1 MATRDKYI
9 LEIET
14 EQARRGLNSVDAAAV
29 GLGQRLGGLKTIAAG
44 ALAGL
49 GVAKAVGKI
58 GDTITDMDNLAKSAQ
73 RVGAAGDEADFQ
85 GFQVASRILDEMGLS
100 SEQSDR
106 ALDNLNKRL
115 SQAATTGKGQAA
127 ASFEKL
133 RDVLTNT
140 DGSLKS
146 LPERFE
152 AVAQAMQDGRADIT
166 DARNILGD
174 VVGPIIQGG
183 FERLAANG
191 TSAAEALADVKANSN
206 IISLESAEN
215 AEAFGDTLGRLKDV
229 SNSIFTELV
238 SKLLP
243 TLNQLAEGALERLP
257 GIIEGVKNAFQ
268 NLEPVFSLIG
278 TVLSELVFPIMQK
291 VFEVLGLIAQAIAPL
306 IDFALPALEAGFN
319 LIATAIGFVIEK
331 ITAVLDFFGRVI
343 AKAREMGAAVKEAF
357 NNMTGGIVGKAKD
370 AWQGVTGWFGRM
382 YDDVVGNSFVPD
394 MARDVLSSFDLMG
407 SGMID
412 SISATIGKVIPAFQN
427 VANSIADRFQQIT
440 GISLSS
446 VQNQVQTISNSIFSS
461 ISNLAS
467 SVSSRLSSIMGSI
480 RNTAGRVGDF
490 FGGFSFSN
498 PFAGFFAKGG
508 FIPKGQF
515 GVVGEAGPELVSGPA
530 QVTPMNQMQ
539 PQAVTYNINAVDAS
553 SFRSLLAR
561 DPSFV
566 HAVVQRGQL
575 IGGRR

>member
-29 GLGQRLGGLKTIAAG
+29 GLGNRLGGLKTIAAG

-58 GDTITDMDNLAKSAQ
+58 GDTITDMDALAKSAQ

-85 GFQVASRILDEMGLS
+85 GFQVGKNLLQEIGLS
-100 SEQSDR
+100 SEQADR
-106 ALDNLNKRL
+106 GFDNLNKRIA
-115 SQAATTGKGQAA
+115 QAAATGKGPAA
-127 ASFEKL
+127 QSFEKL
-133 RDVLTNT
+133 RHVLTNA

-146 LPERFE
+146 LPDRFE
-152 AVAQAMQDGRADIT
+152 AIATAMQNGQADIT

-174 VVGPIIQGG
+174 VVGPIILGG
-183 FERLAANG
+183 FQRLAANG

-238 SKLLP
+238 SNLLP
-243 TLNQLAEGALERLP
+243 TLNQLAEGALQRLP
-257 GIIEGVKNAFQ
+257 GIIEGVKRGFE
-268 NLEPVFSLIG
+268 LVSPVFQ
-278 TVLSELVFPIMQK
+278 LVFDVVSKLWPVVEKLAGFIGKLAELITPLVSTLVDGLVWAFEK
-291 VFEVLGLIAQAIAPL
+291 VFNVIGIVIGGVERLLG
-306 IDFALPALEAGFN
+306 
-319 LIATAIGFVIEK
+319 
-331 ITAVLDFFGRVI
+331 FFGNI
-343 AKAREMGAAVKEAF
+343 ITKAKEMGQAVVDAF
-357 NNMTGGIVGKAKD
+357 NRMTGGIVDKAKG

-394 MARDVLSSFDLMG
+394 MAREVLDSFDFMG
-407 SGMID
+407 SGMIQ
-412 SISATIGKVIPAFQN
+412 SISNTIGKVIPAFQN
-427 VANSIADRFQQIT
+427 VASSIADRFQEIT
-440 GISLSS
+440 GMSLQS
-446 VQNQVQTISNSIFSS
+446 VRNQVSTVSNSIYNS
-461 ISNLAS
+461 ISSLAS

-480 RNTAGRVGDF
+480 RSAAGRVGDF

-530 QVTPMNQMQ
+530 QVTPMSQMQ
-539 PQAVTYNINAVDAS
+539 PQQVTYNINAVDAS
-553 SFRSLLAR
+553 SFRALLAR